1 MASIR
6 VEPAKCVACG
16 QCVGACPFGQIQ
28 LQDDVATIGEG
39 CTLCGSCVSACP
51 LDAIEMET
59 SQAASVDLSDY
70 KGILVWAEQSEG
82 QVKPVTFELLGEA
95 RRLAEQLQAP
105 VAVALLG
112 EDMTTAAASCIH
124 YGADR
129 VYLVDD
135 PRLAG
140 FNDEIYA
147 AVMEQVIELY
157 KPEILLMGATTYGRS
172 LAPRL
177 ASRLHTGLTA
187 DCTQLAIDPDSRLLL
202 QTRPAFGGN
211 LMATITCPR
220 HRPQMAT
227 VRPGVMR
234 ALSPDAGGQGQ
245 IVQPPVEIPE
255 TTRIRVLEVC
265 QTLAEDVDL
274 TAAEVVVAAG
284 KGVGSA
290 ANMQAIEE
298 LAQLLGGVVGATR
311 PVVDAGWIDYSHQI
325 GQTGKTVSPK
335 LYIACGISGAVQH
348 TVGMQGAE
356 TIVAINK
363 DPEAP
368 IFQIAHYS
376 LVGDVMEIVQA
387 LIEELRSRS
396 AISSR

>member
-245 IVQPPVEIPE
+245 IVPPPVEIPE

>member
-59 SQAASVDLSDY
+59 SQSASVDLSDY